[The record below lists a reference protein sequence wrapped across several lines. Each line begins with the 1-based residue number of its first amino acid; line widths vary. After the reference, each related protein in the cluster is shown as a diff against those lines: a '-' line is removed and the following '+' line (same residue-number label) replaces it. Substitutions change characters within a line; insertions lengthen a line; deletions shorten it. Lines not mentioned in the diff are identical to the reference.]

1 MHKTNLAHSN
11 PKWISIYS
19 NLFHGAKIKQIG
31 KTAKEAQPN
40 FLIILKKTYY
50 KLKIP
55 GRHLSTDS
63 ANNLFHQ
70 FILR

>member
-40 FLIILKKTYY
+40 FLIILKKNY
-50 KLKIP
+50 
-55 GRHLSTDS
+55 
-63 ANNLFHQ
+63 
-70 FILR
+70 

>member
-40 FLIILKKTYY
+40 FLIILKKTI
-50 KLKIP
+50 KNKRFPDAI
-55 GRHLSTDS
+55 
-63 ANNLFHQ
+63 
-70 FILR
+70 

>member
-1 MHKTNLAHSN
+1 MHKNNLVHSN

-40 FLIILKKTYY
+40 FLIILKKTI
-50 KLKIP
+50 KNKRFPDAI
-55 GRHLSTDS
+55 
-63 ANNLFHQ
+63 
-70 FILR
+70 